1 MKPNALGR
9 PPKPNALGHA
19 VKPSEKKPEPPMPYE
34 NTPRPL
40 FEPVARLR
48 ALRSVELRTPAFTES
63 ADFYREVWGLEP
75 VEQEADATWLRG
87 TGEEHHVL
95 HLARGEQNG
104 LGRITFAVATP
115 AEIDEAAR
123 RLLARSLV
131 PVAGPGPLDQVGGGY
146 GLRFTDPEGRL
157 IELSAQTH
165 AVTPRGRDAAVP
177 VGVTHTVLNTTDI
190 DAAVAFYTSVLGLR
204 VSDWSEHQMA
214 FLRCNADHHCI
225 AFNQAEWTSLNHVAY
240 EMTSVDHFMR
250 GLGRLRHHGINPQWG
265 PGRHG
270 PGNNTFSYFTDPA
283 GLVCEYTSEVAQIVE
298 DAWIAKVWR
307 RTPDLSDLWGT
318 AGPPSPG
325 IRGHMAGTP
334 DPGPLATPT
343 DAPEEVTA

>member
-1 MKPNALGR
+1 MHG
-9 PPKPNALGHA
+9 
-19 VKPSEKKPEPPMPYE
+19 EPI
-34 NTPRPL
+34 
-40 FEPVARLR
+40 ARLR
-48 ALRSVELRTPAFTES
+48 ALRAVELRVPTLSES
-63 ADFYREVWGLEP
+63 ADFYAEVWGLEV
-75 VEQEADATWLRG
+75 VESDTNHRWLRG
-87 TGEEHHVL
+87 SSDEHHVL
-95 HLARGEQNG
+95 ELSLAEQNG
-104 LGRITFAVATP
+104 LGRISFAVATP

-123 RLLARSLV
+123 RLLARGIV
-131 PVAGPGPLDQVGGGY
+131 PLAGPGPLDQVGGGY

-157 IELSAQTH
+157 LELSAQVE

-190 DAAVAFYTSVLGLR
+190 DASVAFYTEVLGMR

-214 FLRCNADHHCI
+214 FLRCNSDHHCV
-225 AFNQAEWTSLNHVAY
+225 AFNQADWASLNHVAY

-250 GLGRLRHHGINPQWG
+250 GLGRLRHHGIVPQWG

-307 RTPDLSDLWGT
+307 RVPELSDLWGT
-318 AGPPSPG
+318 AGPPSKE
-325 IRGHMAGTP
+325 IRQHMAGVP
-334 DPGPLATPT
+334 DPGPMSGVATERVVAAAGAIT
-343 DAPEEVTA
+343 REEAK